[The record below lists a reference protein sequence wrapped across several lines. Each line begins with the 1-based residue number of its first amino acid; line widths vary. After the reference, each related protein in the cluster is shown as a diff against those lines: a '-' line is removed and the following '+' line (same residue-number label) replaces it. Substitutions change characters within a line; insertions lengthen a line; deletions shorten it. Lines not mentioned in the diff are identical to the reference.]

1 MDILK
6 AFSLFNEEHQINI
19 QGTLEEPL
27 FQANQIGQLLGIVK
41 IRNSLTD
48 FDNDE
53 KVAQF
58 SGTLG
63 GTQEML
69 FLTEIGLY
77 KLLGR
82 SRKPIASVFQKWM
95 INTLKEI
102 RINGMYQLQKERDVD
117 KKLLESKCK
126 KSHHNTLLKAFHRKK
141 VIYICKLKDVDET
154 HYIIKM
160 GSSQDLKTRIA
171 NIAKDYSIVEPL
183 LLDVFESNNQV
194 PFENFLHNHK
204 FISQYHQKQ
213 TIQNNISTRETYLV
227 NDEQYAEFIKI
238 INENKSNFEENSIE
252 LEEVRLKYEQLR
264 NETEEKIIKQ
274 KELDFQIQN
283 LLLEKE
289 KVILRQRELENEMK
303 IYQKPAF
310 QELTENDKNERMP
323 IEYTSPSIVKKRNNS
338 EKVPKVY
345 KYSPQDLS
353 HHIKVY
359 DSPVEAERE
368 ENISNSALKNA
379 SNNHTIYKDFRWIII
394 PRNENPPE
402 TIPDTID
409 NKNRSTEIHYIAMID
424 IKKTKILQVFAT
436 QKEAAEARNMRTNGF
451 SRAIKEG
458 TQSSGHYW
466 NYFEN
471 CSEEMKEEYLKTNQL
486 PEKFAP
492 VIGKRIQQIDPRTN
506 AVLKTYPSKREVLKL
521 FQISNVTLDRLVQ
534 TDEIYKGY
542 KWKYEKN

>member
-6 AFSLFNEEHQINI
+6 AFSLFNENHQINI

-27 FQANQIGQLLGIVK
+27 FQANQIGKLLEIKK
-41 IRNSLTD
+41 ISDCLKD
-48 FDNDE
+48 FDNAE
-53 KVAQF
+53 RA
-58 SGTLG
+58 SGTIRTLG
-63 GTQEML
+63 GNQQTI

-102 RINGMYQLQKERDVD
+102 RINGMYQLQKEREVD

-204 FISQYHQKQ
+204 FISQYHQTQ
-213 TIQNNISTRETYLV
+213 TIQNNISTRETYSV
-227 NDEQYAEFIKI
+227 NDEQYSEFIKI

-289 KVILRQRELENEMK
+289 KVILRQRELENEK
-303 IYQKPAF
+303 SAF
-310 QELTENDKNERMP
+310 QELTENDKNETMP
-323 IEYTSPSIVKKRNNS
+323 IEYTPISIVKKRNNS

-353 HHIKVY
+353 HPIKVY

-424 IKKTKILQVFAT
+424 IKRTKILQVFAT

>member
-6 AFSLFNEEHQINI
+6 AFSLFNENHQINI

-27 FQANQIGQLLGIVK
+27 FQANQIGKLLEIK
-41 IRNSLTD
+41 NIRQNIQD
-48 FDNDE
+48 FNDKD
-53 KVAQF
+53 KVVCLAY
-58 SGTLG
+58 TLG
-63 GTQEML
+63 GKQETL
-69 FLTEIGLY
+69 FLTEYGLY

-82 SRKPIASVFQKWM
+82 SRKPIASVFQNWVVDV
-95 INTLKEI
+95 LKEI
-102 RINGMYQLQKERDVD
+102 RINGMCQLQKEREVD

-183 LLDVFESNNQV
+183 LLDVFESNNQL

-289 KVILRQRELENEMK
+289 KVILRQRELENEK
-303 IYQKPAF
+303 SAF
-310 QELTENDKNERMP
+310 QELTENDKNETMP
-323 IEYTSPSIVKKRNNS
+323 IEYTTISIVKKRNNS

-353 HHIKVY
+353 HPIKVY

>member
-6 AFSLFNEEHQINI
+6 AFSLFNENHQINI

-27 FQANQIGQLLGIVK
+27 FQANQIGKLLEIK
-41 IRNSLTD
+41 NIRQNIQD
-48 FDNDE
+48 FNDKD
-53 KVAQF
+53 KVVCLAY
-58 SGTLG
+58 TLG
-63 GTQEML
+63 GKQETL
-69 FLTEIGLY
+69 FLTEYGLY

-82 SRKPIASVFQKWM
+82 SRKPIASVFQNWVVDV
-95 INTLKEI
+95 LKEI

-183 LLDVFESNNQV
+183 LLDVFESNNQL

-289 KVILRQRELENEMK
+289 KVILRQRELENEK
-303 IYQKPAF
+303 SAF
-310 QELTENDKNERMP
+310 QELTENDKNETMP
-323 IEYTSPSIVKKRNNS
+323 IEYTTISIVKKRNNS

-353 HHIKVY
+353 HPIKVY

>member
-353 HHIKVY
+353 HPIKVY

-368 ENISNSALKNA
+368 ENISNSALRNA

-424 IKKTKILQVFAT
+424 IKKTKILQVFTT

-471 CSEEMKEEYLKTNQL
+471 CSEEMKEEYLNTNQL

>member
-1 MDILK
+1 MGVL
-6 AFSLFNEEHQINI
+6 NE
-19 QGTLEEPL
+19 
-27 FQANQIGQLLGIVK
+27 K
-41 IRNSLTD
+41 R
-48 FDNDE
+48 
-53 KVAQF
+53 
-58 SGTLG
+58 
-63 GTQEML
+63 
-69 FLTEIGLY
+69 
-77 KLLGR
+77 
-82 SRKPIASVFQKWM
+82 
-95 INTLKEI
+95 
-102 RINGMYQLQKERDVD
+102 
-117 KKLLESKCK
+117 C
-126 KSHHNTLLKAFHRKK
+126 
-141 VIYICKLKDVDET
+141 
-154 HYIIKM
+154 KM

-183 LLDVFESNNQV
+183 LLDVFESNNQL

-289 KVILRQRELENEMK
+289 KVILRQRELENEK
-303 IYQKPAF
+303 SAF
-310 QELTENDKNERMP
+310 QELTENDKNETMP
-323 IEYTSPSIVKKRNNS
+323 IEYTPISIVKKRNNS

-353 HHIKVY
+353 HPIKVY

>member
-183 LLDVFESNNQV
+183 LLDVFESNNQL

-289 KVILRQRELENEMK
+289 KVILRQRELENEK
-303 IYQKPAF
+303 SAF
-310 QELTENDKNERMP
+310 QELTENDKNETMP
-323 IEYTSPSIVKKRNNS
+323 IEYTPISIVKKRNNS

-353 HHIKVY
+353 HPIKVY

>member
-183 LLDVFESNNQV
+183 LLDVFESNNQL

-353 HHIKVY
+353 HPIKVY

-368 ENISNSALKNA
+368 ENISNSALRNA

-471 CSEEMKEEYLKTNQL
+471 CSQEMKEEYLKTNQL

>member
-6 AFSLFNEEHQINI
+6 AFSLFNENHQINI

-27 FQANQIGQLLGIVK
+27 FQANQIGKLLEIKK
-41 IRNSLTD
+41 ISDCLKD
-48 FDNDE
+48 FDNAE
-53 KVAQF
+53 RA
-58 SGTLG
+58 SGTIRTLG
-63 GTQEML
+63 GNQQTI

-102 RINGMYQLQKERDVD
+102 RINGMYQLQKEREVD

-204 FISQYHQKQ
+204 FISQYHQTQ
-213 TIQNNISTRETYLV
+213 TIQNNISTRETYSV
-227 NDEQYAEFIKI
+227 NDEQYSEFIKI

-289 KVILRQRELENEMK
+289 KVILRQRELENEK
-303 IYQKPAF
+303 SAF
-310 QELTENDKNERMP
+310 QELTENDKNETMP
-323 IEYTSPSIVKKRNNS
+323 IEYTPISIVKKRNNS

-353 HHIKVY
+353 HPIKVY

>member
-6 AFSLFNEEHQINI
+6 AFSLFNENHQINI

-27 FQANQIGQLLGIVK
+27 FQANQIGKLLEIKK
-41 IRNSLTD
+41 ISDCLKD
-48 FDNDE
+48 FDNAE
-53 KVAQF
+53 RA
-58 SGTLG
+58 SGTIRTLG
-63 GTQEML
+63 GNQQTI

-102 RINGMYQLQKERDVD
+102 RINGMYQLQKEREVD

-204 FISQYHQKQ
+204 FISQYHQTQ
-213 TIQNNISTRETYLV
+213 TIQNNISTRETYSV
-227 NDEQYAEFIKI
+227 NDEQYSEFIKI

-289 KVILRQRELENEMK
+289 KVILRQRELENEK
-303 IYQKPAF
+303 SAF
-310 QELTENDKNERMP
+310 QELTENDKNETMP
-323 IEYTSPSIVKKRNNS
+323 IEYTPISIVKKRNNS

-353 HHIKVY
+353 HPIKVY

-409 NKNRSTEIHYIAMID
+409 NKNRSTEIHYIAMIG

-436 QKEAAEARNMRTNGF
+436 Q
-451 SRAIKEG
+451 
-458 TQSSGHYW
+458 
-466 NYFEN
+466 
-471 CSEEMKEEYLKTNQL
+471 
-486 PEKFAP
+486 
-492 VIGKRIQQIDPRTN
+492 
-506 AVLKTYPSKREVLKL
+506 
-521 FQISNVTLDRLVQ
+521 
-534 TDEIYKGY
+534 
-542 KWKYEKN
+542 